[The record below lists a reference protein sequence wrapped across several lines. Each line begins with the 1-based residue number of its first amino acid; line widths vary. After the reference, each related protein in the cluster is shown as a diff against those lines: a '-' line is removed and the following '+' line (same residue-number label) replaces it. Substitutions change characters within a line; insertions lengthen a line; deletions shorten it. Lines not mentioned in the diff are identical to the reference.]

1 MFVVSSR
8 AKRYV
13 IRSPKQL
20 AVLASAPRQEIV
32 DILADAGTL
41 SVAELA
47 AVLERPADAL
57 YFHLRSLLRAG
68 LVRHAGFR
76 YRGRRKEALFRTIA
90 PDLSL
95 QYQPRHEPNRRAVTA
110 IVSSM
115 LRLGIRDFRRSFQRS
130 DVIVSGRRRELWAL
144 RKAGHLSLPDLAVV
158 NQLIERLG
166 SATSKPKGRGRL
178 YAVTVLLTPL
188 DRRRESRQTRKPQ
201 ERSEA
206 RGQLTYRGTSR
217 KT

>member
-1 MFVVSSR
+1 MNDIMFAVSSR
-8 AKRYV
+8 AKRHV
-13 IRSPKQL
+13 IRSRKQL
-20 AVLASAPRQEIV
+20 AVLASAPRQEIL

-57 YFHLRSLLRAG
+57 YFHLRALLRAG
-68 LVRHAGFR
+68 LVRHSGFR

-90 PDLSL
+90 PDLRL

-144 RKAGHLSLPDLAVV
+144 RKAGRLSLPDLAVV
-158 NQLIERLG
+158 NGLIERLQ
-166 SATSKPKGRGRL
+166 SAASKPKGLGRL

-188 DRRRESRQTRKPQ
+188 DHRRRESRQTRKPQ
-201 ERSEA
+201 ERVPRQNS
-206 RGQLTYRGTSR
+206 RGR
-217 KT
+217 K

>member
-8 AKRYV
+8 AKRHV
-13 IRSPKQL
+13 IRSQKQL
-20 AVLASAPRQEIV
+20 AVLASAARQEIV
-32 DILADAGTL
+32 DTLADAGTL
-41 SVAELA
+41 SIAELA

-57 YFHLRSLLRAG
+57 YFHLRALLLAG
-68 LVRHAGFR
+68 LVRHTGFR

-90 PDLSL
+90 PGLWL
-95 QYQPRHEPNRRAVTA
+95 QYQPRREPNRRAVTA

-115 LRLGIRDFRRSFQRS
+115 LRLGIRDFRRSFQRG

-144 RKAGHLSLPDLAVV
+144 RKAGRLSLPDLAVV
-158 NQLIERLG
+158 NRLIERLR

-188 DRRRESRQTRKPQ
+188 DHRRRESRQIRKPP
-201 ERSEA
+201 ERVP
-206 RGQLTYRGTSR
+206 R
-217 KT
+217 KTSPRRK

>member
-1 MFVVSSR
+1 MLVVGSR
-8 AKRYV
+8 AKRHV
-13 IRSPKQL
+13 IRSQKQL
-20 AVLASAPRQEIV
+20 AVLASAPRLEIV

-57 YFHLRSLLRAG
+57 YFHLRALLRAG
-68 LVRHAGFR
+68 LVRHTGFR

-90 PDLSL
+90 PDLWL
-95 QYQPRHEPNRRAVTA
+95 QYQPRREPNRRAVTA

-115 LRLGIRDFRRSFQRS
+115 LRLGIRDFRRSFQRG

-144 RKAGHLSLPDLAVV
+144 RKAGRLSLPDLAVV
-158 NQLIERLG
+158 NRLIERLR

-188 DRRRESRQTRKPQ
+188 DHRRRESRQIRKPL
-201 ERSEA
+201 ERVP
-206 RGQLTYRGTSR
+206 RR
-217 KT
+217 K